1 MASLSNTQQR
11 EILAA
16 AAPHYT
22 GLFWYAEA
30 RLPVRLRQD
39 KFSDGYFPGAFPGRH
54 IPVIPVG
61 PDAQTSK
68 AWAELLCGLFWSYQ
82 PAFEFAPMLTS
93 LDLLRR
99 TGAKWYE
106 WGEPDLVCEYC
117 GAVGWA
123 SCECGPVIRLV
134 C

>member
-1 MASLSNTQQR
+1 MPSLSNTQQR
-11 EILAA
+11 EILVA
-16 AAPHYT
+16 AAPHYA
-22 GLFWYAEA
+22 GLYWYAEA

-61 PDAQTSK
+61 PDAQVSR
-68 AWAELLCGLFWSYQ
+68 AWVELLCGLFWSYQ

-93 LDLLRR
+93 IDLLTK
-99 TGAKWYE
+99 TGARWYV
-106 WGEPDLVCEYC
+106 WGDLDLVCPAC
-117 GAVGWA
+117 AGVGWA
-123 SCECGPVIRLV
+123 SCTCQPTIRIV